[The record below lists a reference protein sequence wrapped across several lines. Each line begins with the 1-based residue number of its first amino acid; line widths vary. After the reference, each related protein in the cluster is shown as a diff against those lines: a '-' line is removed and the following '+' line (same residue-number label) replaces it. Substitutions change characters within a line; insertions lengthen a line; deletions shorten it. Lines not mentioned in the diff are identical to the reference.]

1 MGEEEGGA
9 HHFLVG
15 GLQRPHGLSA
25 VVHLV
30 PGQQVYGQG
39 LSRLD
44 QLVLPEEGEIGRLK

>member
-44 QLVLPEEGEIGRLK
+44 QLVLPEEGEKLAV